1 MSKTLSIKDA
11 QAANINVIEGH
22 KGDQAVHDLITAY
35 RANRRSGTACTKT
48 RGEVKGSNKKL
59 WKQKGTGRARAGTNK
74 NPIWRGGGI
83 VFGPRPRDYSKT
95 VNKNVRKLALRKVL
109 GDLIAGENVISVDSF
124 SVADGKTKS
133 FVSAIKG
140 YTEARNVLVVA
151 EKFDDKTYLAGRNV
165 SNVLLI
171 TAAEMNIEQLLRA
184 DTIILVEDSYET
196 LARRTAELHSLT
208 SN

>member
-35 RANRRSGTACTKT
+35 RANRRTGTASTKT

-74 NPIWRGGGI
+74 NPVWRGGGI

-95 VNKNVRKLALRKVL
+95 VNKNVRRLALRKVL
-109 GDLIAGENVISVDSF
+109 GDLVAGGNVISVDSF
-124 SVADGKTKS
+124 AVADGKTKS
-133 FVSAIKG
+133 FVSAVKAL
-140 YTEARNVLVVA
+140 TEARNVLIVA
-151 EKFDDKTYLAGRNV
+151 AQFDEETYRAGRNV
-165 SNVLLI
+165 QNVLLI

-184 DTIILVEDSYET
+184 DTVILVEDSYET
-196 LARRTAELHSLT
+196 LARRTA
-208 SN
+208 

>member
-11 QAANINVIEGH
+11 QDANINVIEGH

-74 NPIWRGGGI
+74 NPVWRGGGI

-95 VNKNVRKLALRKVL
+95 VNKNVRRLALRKVL
-109 GDLIAGENVISVDSF
+109 GDLIAAENVISVDSF
-124 SVADGKTKS
+124 AIADGKTKS
-133 FVSAIKG
+133 FAAAVKG
-140 YTEARNVLVVA
+140 YSEARNILIVA
-151 EKFDDKTYLAGRNV
+151 EKFDEKTYLAGRNV
-165 SNVLLI
+165 ANVLLI
-171 TAAEMNIEQLLRA
+171 TASEMNIEQLLYA
-184 DTIILVEDSYET
+184 DTIILVEDAYET
-196 LARRTAELHSLT
+196 LARRTA
-208 SN
+208 

>member
-59 WKQKGTGRARAGTNK
+59 WKQKGTGRARAGTTK
-74 NPIWRGGGI
+74 NPVWRGGGI

-95 VNKNVRKLALRKVL
+95 VNKNVRRLALRKVL
-109 GDLIAGENVISVDSF
+109 GDLIAAENVISVDSF
-124 SVADGKTKS
+124 SIADGKTKS
-133 FVSAIKG
+133 FVAAVKG
-140 YTEARNVLVVA
+140 YSEARNVVVVA

-165 SNVLLI
+165 PNVLLI
-171 TAAEMNIEQLLRA
+171 TASEMNIEQLLRA
-184 DTIILVEDSYET
+184 DTVIIVEDAYET
-196 LARRTAELHSLT
+196 LARRTA
-208 SN
+208 

>member
-11 QAANINVIEGH
+11 QAANINVIDGH

-59 WKQKGTGRARAGTNK
+59 WKQKGTGRARAGTTK
-74 NPIWRGGGI
+74 NPVWRGGGI

-95 VNKNVRKLALRKVL
+95 VNKNVRRLALRKVL

-151 EKFDDKTYLAGRNV
+151 EKFEDKTYLAGRNV
-165 SNVLLI
+165 PNVLLI
-171 TAAEMNIEQLLRA
+171 TASEMNIEQLLRA
-184 DTIILVEDSYET
+184 DTVILVEDAYET
-196 LARRTAELHSLT
+196 LARRTA
-208 SN
+208 

>member
-74 NPIWRGGGI
+74 NPVWRGGGI

-95 VNKNVRKLALRKVL
+95 VNKNVRRLALRKVL
-109 GDLIAGENVISVDSF
+109 GDLIAAENVISVDSF
-124 SVADGKTKS
+124 SIADGKTKS
-133 FVSAIKG
+133 FVSAVK
-140 YTEARNVLVVA
+140 THTDARRTLIVA
-151 EKFDDKTYLAGRNV
+151 EKFDEKTYLAGRNV
-165 SNVLLI
+165 ANVLLI
-171 TAAEMNIEQLLRA
+171 TASEMNIEQLLLA
-184 DTIILVEDSYET
+184 DTIILVEDAYET
-196 LARRTAELHSLT
+196 LARRTA
-208 SN
+208 